1 MELKSNTIHII
12 LAPLVYISQDPIQ
25 PRSKIVTLIGI
36 VSWSGDCGYDEYPDV
51 YASIRDA
58 IKWIEKET
66 SNLALS
72 ILEQYLM
79 IHFFQICNVLEF

>member
-1 MELKSNTIHII
+1 MKSNTTIII

-25 PRSKIVTLIGI
+25 PRSKIATLIGI

-58 IKWIEKET
+58 IEWIKRET
-66 SNLALS
+66 SKYGLIIS
-72 ILEQYLM
+72 DQYLM
-79 IHFFQICNVLEF
+79 IHFFQIFG